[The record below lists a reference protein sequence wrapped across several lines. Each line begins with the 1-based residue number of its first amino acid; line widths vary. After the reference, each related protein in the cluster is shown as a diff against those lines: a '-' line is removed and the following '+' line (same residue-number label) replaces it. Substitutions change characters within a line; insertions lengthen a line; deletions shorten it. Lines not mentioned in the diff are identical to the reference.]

1 MMVRATDSDIDTY
14 ACSWPCNCSGIQVLR
29 LDWPYATVRAA
40 LDSLKPSGLFEL
52 TLVQQRELEVA
63 SNLLMMMRWQEQVT
77 KYQLKVGL
85 PMAHAPAA

>member
-1 MMVRATDSDIDTY
+1 MHAVQVGPAT
-14 ACSWPCNCSGIQVLR
+14 AAVFKPSGWNR
-29 LDWPYATVRAA
+29 PYATVRAA

>member
-1 MMVRATDSDIDTY
+1 
-14 ACSWPCNCSGIQVLR
+14 
-29 LDWPYATVRAA
+29 VRAA

>member
-1 MMVRATDSDIDTY
+1 MHAVGPAT
-14 ACSWPCNCSGIQVLR
+14 AAVLKPSGWNR
-29 LDWPYATVRAA
+29 PYATVRAA

-63 SNLLMMMRWQEQVT
+63 SNLLMMMMRWQEQVT